1 MTAVMAME
9 SVPVDTWHERVHQ
22 VKQRGFGFFDFLTAI
37 DRDDSVEI
45 VVRLARVDLSESISL
60 STSINHAS
68 LQLDSIAGIFAGA
81 GWHEREVGEMF
92 GLNFVG
98 NDMQQLL
105 RHEALGLPPMRKNV
119 VLSARVVTEWPGA
132 AEPEIKQD
140 GRKVGNPSR
149 RRQRPPGVPENWLQ
163 S

>member
-1 MTAVMAME
+1 MNNVSVTE
-9 SVPVDTWHERVHQ
+9 SVVPEEWCERVHQ
-22 VKQRGFGFFDFLTAI
+22 AHDHGFVFFDFLTAI

-92 GLNFVG
+92 GMNFVG

-119 VLSARVVTEWPGA
+119 VLSARVITEWPGA

>member
-1 MTAVMAME
+1 MNNVSVTE
-9 SVPVDTWHERVHQ
+9 SVVPEEWCERVHQ
-22 VKQRGFGFFDFLTAI
+22 EHDNGFVFFDFLTAI

-92 GLNFVG
+92 GMNFVG

-119 VLSARVVTEWPGA
+119 VLSARVITEWPGA

>member
-1 MTAVMAME
+1 MTNVTAME
-9 SVPVDTWHERVHQ
+9 AIPREIWQERIEQ
-22 VKQRGFGFFDFLTAI
+22 LKGQGFVFFDFLTAV
-37 DRDDSVEI
+37 DRENGIEI
-45 VVRLARVDLSESISL
+45 VVHLVDETLSESHFL
-60 STSINHAS
+60 STFLPDEN
-68 LQLDSIAGIFAGA
+68 LQVDSIEFLFPGA
-81 GWHEREVGEMF
+81 SWHEREVGEMF
-92 GLNFVG
+92 GVSFAG

-105 RHEALGLPPMRKNV
+105 RHEMLGLAPLRKNI

>member
-1 MTAVMAME
+1 MINVSVTE
-9 SVPVDTWHERVHQ
+9 SVVPGEWCERVHQ
-22 VKQRGFGFFDFLTAI
+22 MHDLGFVFFDFLTAI

-45 VVRLARVDLSESISL
+45 VVHLARVDLCESISL
-60 STSINHAS
+60 STSITHAS
-68 LQLDSIAGIFAGA
+68 LQLESIAGIFAGA
-81 GWHEREVGEMF
+81 SWHEREVGEMF
-92 GLNFVG
+92 GMNFVG
-98 NDMQQLL
+98 NNMQQLL
-105 RHEALGLPPMRKNV
+105 RHEALGLPPMRRNV

-132 AEPEIKQD
+132 AEPEIKLD

>member
-22 VKQRGFGFFDFLTAI
+22 VKQRGFGFFDFLTAV
-37 DRDDSVEI
+37 DRNSFVE
-45 VVRLARVDLSESISL
+45 VVVHLVREDLSDSYLISTML
-60 STSINHAS
+60 SNENLHI
-68 LQLDSIAGIFAGA
+68 DSIETLFPGA

-92 GLNFVG
+92 GVKFEG
-98 NDMQQLL
+98 NDMQKLL
-105 RHEALGLPPMRKNV
+105 RHETLGLPPLRKNI

-149 RRQRPPGVPENWLQ
+149 RRQRPPGAPESWLQ

>member
-1 MTAVMAME
+1 M
-9 SVPVDTWHERVHQ
+9 
-22 VKQRGFGFFDFLTAI
+22 
-37 DRDDSVEI
+37 
-45 VVRLARVDLSESISL
+45 VRLARVDLSESISL
-60 STSINHAS
+60 STSINNAS

-119 VLSARVVTEWPGA
+119 VLSARVVT
-132 AEPEIKQD
+132 
-140 GRKVGNPSR
+140 
-149 RRQRPPGVPENWLQ
+149 
-163 S
+163 